1 MAGETGTE
9 QVHCHFGICRDRSQ
23 VPTPS
28 QNLDTNWR
36 PAFACAPFPTP
47 SSIIFGGF
55 GWKKRPIV
63 VQSAAPTMLPWA
75 VWAAYTCCCVAG
87 AARGVPRA
95 AAVLTSPTLQR
106 LMPSVGNGFV
116 GSHPIVGSDGGVHGA
131 YLGHAIYMAGVYNG
145 ASKNRSEWGSNRR
158 QSHRAAIPD
167 WVTNV
172 SAPSC
177 GGARELGGYSLD
189 MQRAVVTKAW
199 SACGAA
205 LQVEEHHFAHQ
216 TRRGCLVH
224 VVNATNHGS
233 SALALRVDQFSGPKC
248 GEASPPRGDGCDV
261 RLALVACGPGRRCVS
276 GSILESEL
284 TTVPLIRLAMASTA
298 ATPMTLSIAA
308 GETKELVFIRSLSST
323 LDATSTTPLAAAT
336 TALES
341 AEKAGAEQL
350 LAEHVGGWS
359 RLWDEGSIE
368 VEGDADL
375 AAAIDGS
382 LYNILSSAR
391 ADFPYGLS
399 PGGLASDGYHGPY
412 QATTLAVVF
421 AMIHCSHAYIDMLCD
436 AASLF
441 RPRFLGPGDLDVA
454 TAQPPSPDARGQS
467 SGLSVGQ
474 SSSLADGP
482 QRARR

>member
-1 MAGETGTE
+1 
-9 QVHCHFGICRDRSQ
+9 
-23 VPTPS
+23 
-28 QNLDTNWR
+28 
-36 PAFACAPFPTP
+36 
-47 SSIIFGGF
+47 
-55 GWKKRPIV
+55 V

-75 VWAAYTCCCVAG
+75 VWAAYTCCCVTG
-87 AARGVPRA
+87 AARGVPRT

-298 ATPMTLSIAA
+298 ATPMTLSDA
-308 GETKELVFIRSLSST
+308 GHK
-323 LDATSTTPLAAAT
+323 AWPY
-336 TALES
+336 ALRHT
-341 AEKAGAEQL
+341 QYDT
-350 LAEHVGGWS
+350 W
-359 RLWDEGSIE
+359 
-368 VEGDADL
+368 
-375 AAAIDGS
+375 
-382 LYNILSSAR
+382 
-391 ADFPYGLS
+391 
-399 PGGLASDGYHGPY
+399 SDG
-412 QATTLAVVF
+412 
-421 AMIHCSHAYIDMLCD
+421 I
-436 AASLF
+436 
-441 RPRFLGPGDLDVA
+441 PRG
-454 TAQPPSPDARGQS
+454 
-467 SGLSVGQ
+467 
-474 SSSLADGP
+474 
-482 QRARR
+482 